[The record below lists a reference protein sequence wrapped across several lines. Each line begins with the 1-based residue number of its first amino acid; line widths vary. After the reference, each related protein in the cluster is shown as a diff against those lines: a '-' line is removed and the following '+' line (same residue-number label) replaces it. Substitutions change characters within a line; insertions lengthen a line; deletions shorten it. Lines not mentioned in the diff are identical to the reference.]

1 MKKHVVLLS
10 SAAAAPTL
18 ELIESLSSSGI
29 AVRIEGLHDSDLH
42 GEELSQT
49 VADSPFA
56 DPIAILYEIAP
67 NTATEELRAVI
78 KLANAKW
85 PGVSIVASRL
95 ASEKAGALNSI
106 PRDPA
111 LKRLGFRTVAERPA
125 QLAALLRQ
133 VEEGPGTGE
142 LKLPPEFK
150 SPPDS
155 RAFSLPAS
163 VRGENLRGALT
174 LLSSLHLASNQKE
187 AGQSALAGIARLVA
201 AGRWAIFVT
210 AQTGVDALSFEPLV
224 ARSISDGA
232 SLRFDEDWRRELI
245 SDAEISN
252 ESESKSARIA
262 ATRIETTRKIE
273 RGRRVIAVPLV
284 SGERVLGV
292 LEGVRDGAGAR
303 QFSATETLLLAALAI
318 PIAAALANS
327 VRIAEAERLSLT
339 DDLTKLHNAR
349 YLRQFLVNEIK
360 RARRYKSNVA
370 ALFLDLDDFK
380 RVNDLHGH
388 LVGSHALMEV
398 ASVILPSVRD
408 TDCVVRYG
416 GDEFVIILPE
426 TGIDEAVQV
435 ADRIRA
441 KIEQHHFTGGRR
453 LKVPL
458 TASFGIAVFP
468 QHALSPQQ
476 LIDCADTAMY
486 GAKAAD
492 KNCIRVI
499 AGPSDAAPDEVSNPS
514 RVGISQFQRFP
525 DEKLIS

>member
-29 AVRIEGLHDSDLH
+29 AVRIEGLYSELP
-42 GEELSQT
+42 GEEF
-49 VADSPFA
+49 SPAAAEFPLA

-67 NTATEELRAVI
+67 DTATEELRAVI
-78 KLANAKW
+78 ELANAKW
-85 PGVSIVASRL
+85 PGVSIVASRRS
-95 ASEKAGALNSI
+95 SENPA

-111 LKRLGFRTVAERPA
+111 LKQLGFRAVAERPA

-133 VEEGPGTGE
+133 VEEGSGTGE

-150 SPPDS
+150 SSPHS

-163 VRGENLRGALT
+163 VRGEDLRGALT

-201 AGRWAIFVT
+201 ASRWAIFVT
-210 AQTGVDALSFEPLV
+210 AQTGGVYALSFEPLV
-224 ARSISDGA
+224 ARSNSGRA
-232 SLRFDEDWRRELI
+232 SLRFDEDWRRELL
-245 SDAEISN
+245 SDPEIPS
-252 ESESKSARIA
+252 EPESKSARTA
-262 ATRIETTRKIE
+262 ATRNETIRQIE

-284 SGERVLGV
+284 SGERVVGV

-303 QFSATETLLLAALAI
+303 QFSATETKLLAALAI
-318 PIAAALANS
+318 PVAAALANS

-360 RARRYKSNVA
+360 RARRYKTNVA

-388 LVGSHALMEV
+388 LAGSHALMEV

-408 TDCVVRYG
+408 TDCLVRYG
-416 GDEFVIILPE
+416 GDEFVIVLPE
-426 TGIDEAVQV
+426 TGSDEAVQV

-441 KIEQHHFTGGRR
+441 KIEQHQFTGGRR
-453 LKVPL
+453 LKISL

-468 QHALSPQQ
+468 EHALSPQQ

-486 GAKAAD
+486 RAKAAD

-499 AGPSDAAPDEVSNPS
+499 AGPSEAAPAEVPNPAP
-514 RVGISQFQRFP
+514 VGISQFQRFP